1 MFIAFSRPLF
11 LISLSFIFLQMQLDN
26 GRQLKKILSIKFFT
40 VLSKL
45 SFSSFLVFPIV
56 ASIFVASIQSSLNLA
71 IFNVVYLLLFNL
83 VFSFLTAWIVFMIV
97 ENPINRLFRLMFSK
111 EKEKLRSSQPLNIKG
126 IQQISSELYSEWILN
141 INIKNHE
148 WLQWSESRKKVSMR
162 RTITNTG
169 FNCHYWTWPCS
180 INTSWRH
187 WIPSIWTC

>member
-111 EKEKLRSSQPLNIKG
+111 DKEKLRSSQPLNIKG
-126 IQQISSELYSEWILN
+126 IQQISSELYSE
-141 INIKNHE
+141 
-148 WLQWSESRKKVSMR
+148 
-162 RTITNTG
+162 
-169 FNCHYWTWPCS
+169 
-180 INTSWRH
+180 
-187 WIPSIWTC
+187 

>member
-126 IQQISSELYSEWILN
+126 IQQISSELYSE
-141 INIKNHE
+141 
-148 WLQWSESRKKVSMR
+148 
-162 RTITNTG
+162 
-169 FNCHYWTWPCS
+169 
-180 INTSWRH
+180 
-187 WIPSIWTC
+187 

>member
-1 MFIAFSRPLF
+1 
-11 LISLSFIFLQMQLDN
+11 MQLDN

-40 VLSKL
+40 VLSRL

-56 ASIFVASIQSSLNLA
+56 ASIFVASIQSSLDLA

-126 IQQISSELYSEWILN
+126 IQQISSELYSE
-141 INIKNHE
+141 
-148 WLQWSESRKKVSMR
+148 
-162 RTITNTG
+162 
-169 FNCHYWTWPCS
+169 
-180 INTSWRH
+180 
-187 WIPSIWTC
+187 

>member
-40 VLSKL
+40 VLSRL

-126 IQQISSELYSEWILN
+126 IQQISSELYSE
-141 INIKNHE
+141 
-148 WLQWSESRKKVSMR
+148 
-162 RTITNTG
+162 
-169 FNCHYWTWPCS
+169 
-180 INTSWRH
+180 
-187 WIPSIWTC
+187 

>member
-56 ASIFVASIQSSLNLA
+56 ASIFVASIQSSLDLA

-126 IQQISSELYSEWILN
+126 IQQISSELYSE
-141 INIKNHE
+141 
-148 WLQWSESRKKVSMR
+148 
-162 RTITNTG
+162 
-169 FNCHYWTWPCS
+169 
-180 INTSWRH
+180 
-187 WIPSIWTC
+187 

>member
-56 ASIFVASIQSSLNLA
+56 ASIFVASIQSSLDLA

-111 EKEKLRSSQPLNIKG
+111 DKEKLRSSQPLNIKG
-126 IQQISSELYSEWILN
+126 IQQISSELYSE
-141 INIKNHE
+141 
-148 WLQWSESRKKVSMR
+148 
-162 RTITNTG
+162 
-169 FNCHYWTWPCS
+169 
-180 INTSWRH
+180 
-187 WIPSIWTC
+187 

>member
-40 VLSKL
+40 VLSRL
-45 SFSSFLVFPIV
+45 SYSSFLVFPIV

-126 IQQISSELYSEWILN
+126 IQQISSELYSE
-141 INIKNHE
+141 
-148 WLQWSESRKKVSMR
+148 
-162 RTITNTG
+162 
-169 FNCHYWTWPCS
+169 
-180 INTSWRH
+180 
-187 WIPSIWTC
+187 